1 MKRTEKKYGFIIKE
15 NGIVCAVKTDM
26 KAGPIRFCSGVQDSA
41 TINART
47 AKLSFAKKWQ
57 KVAEIYGYNFG
68 KVVKLNKYENIIV
81 I

>member
-1 MKRTEKKYGFIIKE
+1 MTGTEKKYGFIIRD
-15 NGIVCAVKTDM
+15 NDILCAVKTDM
-26 KAGPIRFCSGVQDSA
+26 KAGPIRFCSDVHGASV
-41 TINART
+41 INAHH

-57 KVAEIYGYNFG
+57 KIAELHGYNFG